1 MNRNLINKFYA
12 DELKRKHES
21 AKKNHKLNIITGK
34 KSGDS
39 KVVKNAKTKGH
50 K

>member
-1 MNRNLINKFYA
+1 MKTLIKQFYI
-12 DELKRKHES
+12 DCEKPNGTV
-21 AKKNHKLNIITGK
+21 KKNHKLNIITGK